1 VISLTCTITRRLIV
15 AFLIVG
21 TQSLLAQVQPAR
33 KAGPTVAAKPGTL
46 VITAALVDRD
56 MQVRPVPLHALALTG
71 AGADTVVLR
80 TAMDGKAS
88 LSVPPGTYTLTSVAA
103 TEFQGQ
109 RYRWKVGVTITPG
122 ATVNMALANDNATVE
137 AAPAAPVPSASEARV
152 DPAAALFERLKG
164 SVFRIQA
171 GLAHGSGFLADTLG
185 GVVITNSHVVE
196 AAQGDEVSA
205 VLDSATRVRA
215 QVLARDPDADI
226 AVLRLPP
233 DYVAHRFRVP
243 LQHPVDRAP
252 VVAGERLAAMGYPLN
267 QGLTIT
273 SGIAS
278 SVRAGAIISDVN
290 INHGNSGGPLLNV
303 DGEAVA
309 VNTFGDLPDQGGP
322 GVSGSI
328 LIARAGPALARAA
341 AELAQTQPP
350 SPDLLP
356 VMPVEQL
363 EMATVK
369 AEADT
374 TDPDKYRDFADRDVA
389 GFQLTLQTPIQ
400 TMVAVK
406 AHENEVAKDRK
417 KREARAGLP
426 EAQRFSEVREYRDW
440 AEYVGAPTQPVV
452 SFAVIPKVGETG
464 GSIFK
469 RMMLGPNLRA
479 TYKFKG
485 DVRGV
490 QVFRN
495 RQPVEPIK
503 GGHSPVKMYVDNQW
517 VTLKDVADAGF
528 YVFDVEVLRPDS
540 TGAPPSIVVAIRDL
554 KSPNK
559 LKCTELPTDVVA
571 MAWNDFEPFY
581 QQSRPRAGFRG
592 ADPKTVGDRTAAWQ
606 TDFLKNDCDWS

>member
-1 VISLTCTITRRLIV
+1 MTAWTCTARALAAALLISSRPLV
-15 AFLIVG
+15 P
-21 TQSLLAQVQPAR
+21 QVPPR
-33 KAGPTVAAKPGTL
+33 KPSPVPQLKPGAL

-56 MQVRPVPLHALALTG
+56 MQVRAVPLHALLLTG
-71 AGADTVVLR
+71 AGSDTLAIR
-80 TAMDGKAS
+80 TTTDGKAS
-88 LSVPPGTYTLTSVAA
+88 LSVPPGTYTLTSVAP

-109 RYRWKVGVTITPG
+109 RYPWKVGLTITAG
-122 ATVNMALANDNATVE
+122 TTSAVALTNDNAIVDEGPKAVVTTV
-137 AAPAAPVPSASEARV
+137 SDARV

-185 GVVITNSHVVE
+185 GVVLTNSHVVE
-196 AAQGDEVSA
+196 AAEGDEITA

-215 QVLARDPDADI
+215 QVLARDPEADI
-226 AVLRLPP
+226 AVLRLAPE
-233 DYVAHRFRVP
+233 YVTQRFRIP
-243 LQHPVDRAP
+243 LQRPVERAP

-303 DGEAVA
+303 DGEVVA
-309 VNTFGDLPDQGGP
+309 VNTFGDVPDQSGP
-322 GVSGSI
+322 GVSGSV

-341 AELAQTQPP
+341 VELAQTQPP
-350 SPDLLP
+350 PAGLLP
-356 VMPVEQL
+356 VMPVDQL
-363 EMATVK
+363 NVGTVK

-374 TDPDKYRDFADRDVA
+374 ADPDRYRDFADREVG
-389 GFQLTLQTPIQ
+389 GFELTLQTPLQ
-400 TMVAVK
+400 MLVVVK
-406 AHENEVAKDRK
+406 AHENDVAKDRK

-440 AEYVGAPTQPVV
+440 AEYVGAPTAAVV
-452 SFAVIPKVGETG
+452 SFAIIPRVGETG
-464 GSIFK
+464 GSVFK
-469 RMMLGPNLRA
+469 RLMLGSNQRA

-495 RQPVEPIK
+495 QQPLEPIK
-503 GGHSPVKMYVDNQW
+503 GGHTPMKVYVDNQW

-528 YVFDVEVLRPDS
+528 YVFDVEVLKPDDS
-540 TGAPPSIVVAIRDL
+540 GAPPSIVLAIRDL
-554 KSPNK
+554 KSPK
-559 LKCTELPTDVVA
+559 DLKCTEIPAEVIA
-571 MAWNDFEPFY
+571 AAWNDFESFY
-581 QQSRPRAGFRG
+581 QQSRPRAGFRR
-592 ADPKTVGDRTAAWQ
+592 ADNKVAVGRVPASSGE
-606 TDFLKNDCDWS
+606 FLKNDCVWY